1 MYAYLFYFSAFVAFY
16 AVHGVLRER
25 KYELYVQVLAILI
38 ILVYCIAEYAKNV
51 KGHNDVKLVSG
62 SLSSCK
68 WANAVIYF
76 LK

>member
-1 MYAYLFYFSAFVAFY
+1 MMIVTVLFSLQVCFYASAFVAFY

-51 KGHNDVKLVSG
+51 KGHNDVKLVSF
-62 SLSSCK
+62 
-68 WANAVIYF
+68 V
-76 LK
+76 